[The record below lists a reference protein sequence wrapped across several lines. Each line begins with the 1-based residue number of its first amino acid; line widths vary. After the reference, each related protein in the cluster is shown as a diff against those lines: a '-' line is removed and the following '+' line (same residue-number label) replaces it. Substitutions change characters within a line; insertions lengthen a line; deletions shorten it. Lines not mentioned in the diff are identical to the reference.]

1 MSGQTTTPA
10 ATAPTGTAEATETDP
25 SRLLIV
31 ERRPQR
37 PGRARFDVDALD
49 VSVLDWHQWWVA
61 EYGRPPTVDELAFA
75 VGESPGRTLASTR
88 RVEVAVSPPEVRHAE
103 AAWWERA
110 LI

>member
-1 MSGQTTTPA
+1 MSGQTSTPA
-10 ATAPTGTAEATETDP
+10 ATIPTAGTD
-25 SRLLIV
+25 SDRLLVV

-49 VSVLDWHQWWVA
+49 ASVLDWHRWWVA
-61 EYGRPPTVDELAFA
+61 EYGRPPTVEELAFA

-88 RVEVAVSPPEVRHAE
+88 RVEIPVSAPEVRRAE

-110 LI
+110 LV